1 MIIIIIILVGVCHG
15 HSLLLLLL
23 LLLQLMDLVVGLP
36 DVEPRVLGRSQ
47 LFFL

>member
-1 MIIIIIILVGVCHG
+1 MIIIIIIVVGVCHG
-15 HSLLLLLL
+15 HSLLLL